1 MASWLNSRIG
11 SEIVLFQ
18 AENFDALL
26 ATVRER
32 DSSLLSAMETTTL
45 SAFATLSAPAKLLY
59 VRLLQRRGPWF
70 SLAALEAS
78 RYPEVLDM
86 HATANELQRAGL
98 VRFSDRLQLH
108 AATDASP
115 PDGEEGRYATEDDPD
130 FIAGALETLL
140 QVLTMQQLHQVAAGA
155 GMTGRSW
162 SHLQR
167 LKRDALLAA
176 VAAGAGPGA
185 RDAAQQKQGQG
196 TLTTLWPV
204 SAAAAAAQAHA
215 HTQSHAAVLKAF
227 HAVSGV
233 CIRLTASSV
242 RTVNRAQVRSLAL
255 CLLLCLL

>member
-1 MASWLNSRIG
+1 MS
-11 SEIVLFQ
+11 Q

-32 DSSLLSAMETTTL
+32 DSSLLSSTQTTTL
-45 SAFATLSAPAKLLY
+45 SAFATLSGPAKLLY

-78 RYPEVLDM
+78 RYPEVADM
-86 HATANELQRAGL
+86 RATASELQRAGL
-98 VRFSDRLQLH
+98 VRFSDRLRLH
-108 AATDASP
+108 AADASP
-115 PDGEEGRYATEDDPD
+115 PGGEEREEGEDADDPTD
-130 FIAGALETLL
+130 IAAALKTLL

-162 SHLQR
+162 SHLLR

-185 RDAAQQKQGQG
+185 RDAAQQQQGQG

-227 HAVSGV
+227 HQVSGV

-242 RTVNRAQVRSLAL
+242 RTVNCAQVRASSAYS
-255 CLLLCLL
+255 LLLMSH

>member
-1 MASWLNSRIG
+1 ML
-11 SEIVLFQ
+11 Q

-32 DSSLLSAMETTTL
+32 DSALLSATETSTL

-70 SLAALEAS
+70 SLAALQAS
-78 RYPEVLDM
+78 RYPEVVDM

-98 VRFSDRLQLH
+98 VRFSDRLRLH
-108 AATDASP
+108 PVADASP
-115 PDGEEGRYATEDDPD
+115 PDGEEGKDYAEDD
-130 FIAGALETLL
+130 IAAALKTLL

-155 GMTGRSW
+155 GMTGRAW

-185 RDAAQQKQGQG
+185 RDAAQQQQGQG

-204 SAAAAAAQAHA
+204 SAATAAAQAHA

-242 RTVNRAQVRSLAL
+242 RTVNRAQVRISASS
-255 CLLLCLL
+255 LLLCR